1 MCFFLIKLKL
11 KVIPFNKIQID
22 ISKFK
27 VDLTK
32 KPSDMKTNENSLRDI
47 IHNWEVRNLLSLLNR
62 VLL

>member
-1 MCFFLIKLKL
+1 M
-11 KVIPFNKIQID
+11 
-22 ISKFK
+22 
-27 VDLTK
+27 DLTK